1 MSGKWLGCPY
11 TLPEYAWGLRKHKLW
26 LPLSAEHNEL
36 CAKNI
41 EMLLLVPVSQNTRTP
56 HTASECPVLES
67 WWGWQ
72 QTWHCPCVYCDPWCP
87 GVTTARCHAEIM
99 YQILIELFTFAGE
112 CRLHT
117 TRHQAHEGSIDDS
130 VEDWGLLQQIVPL
143 QCQCLLFCIQ
153 EFYRYNSLLVSIV
166 CAELTQN

>member
-41 EMLLLVPVSQNTRTP
+41 EMLLLVHVSQNTRTP

-72 QTWHCPCVYCDPWCP
+72 QTWHCPCVMLWPVVPRGDHCQVSRWDNVPDINWIIYLCRWVQ
-87 GVTTARCHAEIM
+87 VTHNQTPDTWRVNRWFCGG
-99 YQILIELFTFAGE
+99 LGSFA
-112 CRLHT
+112 
-117 TRHQAHEGSIDDS
+117 ADS
-130 VEDWGLLQQIVPL
+130 AA
-143 QCQCLLFCIQ
+143 CLLFCIQ

-166 CAELTQN
+166 CAELTLN